1 MKLLA
6 EILSSRV
13 RAEIFRLLFGVS
25 DTELHVREIERQ
37 TGLAIATVRQEL
49 RKLESMDIVRA
60 RRDGNRLYYKAN
72 KEHPLYTEVHNLV
85 LKTSGLVDVLKKV
98 LDRTEVRVAFVFGSI
113 ANDQAGAHSDV
124 DLLVIGEVGL
134 RRLSEW
140 LTGVSDEI
148 GREIN
153 PHALSEQV
161 FRKRKQ
167 TGEHFLSQVLGAP
180 KIFIIGNEDDLGAM
194 GG

>member
-25 DTELHVREIERQ
+25 DRELHVREIERQ
-37 TGLAIATVRQEL
+37 TGLTIATVRQEL
-49 RKLESMDIVRA
+49 RKLEGMDIVKA
-60 RRDGNRLYYKAN
+60 RRDGNRLYYRAN
-72 KEHPLYTEVHNLV
+72 KEHPLYAEVHNLV

-98 LDRTEVRVAFVFGSI
+98 LDRTEVKVAFVFGSI
-113 ANDQAGAHSDV
+113 ADDQAGAHSDV

-134 RRLSEW
+134 RSLSAW
-140 LTGVSDEI
+140 LSGVSDEI

-153 PHALSEQV
+153 PHALSEQD
-161 FRKRKQ
+161 FRKRKRAD
-167 TGEHFLSQVLGAP
+167 EHFLSQVLGAP
-180 KIFIIGNEDDLGAM
+180 KLFIVGNEDDLEAM

>member
-25 DTELHVREIERQ
+25 ERELHVREIERQ
-37 TGLAIATVRQEL
+37 TGLNIATVRQEL

-60 RRDGNRLYYKAN
+60 RRDGNRLYYGAN
-72 KEHPLYTEVHNLV
+72 KEHPLYTEVHSLV
-85 LKTSGLVDVLKKV
+85 IKTSGLVDVLKKV
-98 LDRTEVRVAFVFGSI
+98 LDRAEVRAAFVFGSI
-113 ANDQAGAHSDV
+113 ADDQAGAHSDV

-134 RRLSEW
+134 RQLSKW
-140 LTGVSDEI
+140 LTGISNEI

-153 PHALSEQV
+153 PYVLNEQE

-167 TGEHFLSQVLGAP
+167 AGEHFLNQVLAAP
-180 KIFIIGNEDDLGAM
+180 KLFIIGNEDDLEAM